1 MILILQGILFENSCH
16 GISFVWPRRQHKLEN
31 NGMDTDQI
39 REHLR
44 ELLPYLESFPNLSKF
59 IRNDQVLIS
68 KSCFNEI
75 KSLNKC
81 PMKPRYF
88 SLLSFQVNEA
98 FKASRDDLPKKF
110 ALVTTDGFK
119 HDSSIRQTKRESTPR
134 KRSGILRCWIRF
146 ITVRCWISN
155 QSQET
160 MYGNRILKRFPF
172 LKK

>member
-1 MILILQGILFENSCH
+1 MKDH
-16 GISFVWPRRQHKLEN
+16 
-31 NGMDTDQI
+31 
-39 REHLR
+39 
-44 ELLPYLESFPNLSKF
+44 
-59 IRNDQVLIS
+59 
-68 KSCFNEI
+68 
-75 KSLNKC
+75 LNKC

-98 FKASRDDLPKKF
+98 FKASRDETPKKF

-155 QSQET
+155 QSHET

>member
-1 MILILQGILFENSCH
+1 
-16 GISFVWPRRQHKLEN
+16 
-31 NGMDTDQI
+31 
-39 REHLR
+39 
-44 ELLPYLESFPNLSKF
+44 
-59 IRNDQVLIS
+59 
-68 KSCFNEI
+68 
-75 KSLNKC
+75 
-81 PMKPRYF
+81 MKPRYF
-88 SLLSFQVNEA
+88 SPLSFQVNEA
-98 FKASRDDLPKKF
+98 FKARRDETPEKF

-155 QSQET
+155 QSHET